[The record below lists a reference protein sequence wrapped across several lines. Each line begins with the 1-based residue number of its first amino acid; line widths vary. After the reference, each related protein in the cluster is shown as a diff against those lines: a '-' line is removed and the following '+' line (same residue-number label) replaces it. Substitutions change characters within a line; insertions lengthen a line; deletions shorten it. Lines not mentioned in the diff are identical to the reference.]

1 MARNLKIT
9 SKVLNFQPRW
19 KMLYLVVV
27 VVVIVVIGRCLHLSV
42 MALLQTTTYGPSLL
56 IQAGMSPKGQEGRAG
71 KFVLLLNI
79 FREH

>member
-19 KMLYLVVV
+19 KMLYLLVV

-42 MALLQTTTYGPSLL
+42 MAPLQPTTYGPSLL
-56 IQAGMSPKGQEGRAG
+56 IQAGMSPQGQEGRAG

>member
-19 KMLYLVVV
+19 KMLYLLVV

-42 MALLQTTTYGPSLL
+42 MAPLQPTTYQPSLL
-56 IQAGMSPKGQEGRAG
+56 IQAGMSPQGQEGRAG